1 VKVTLINLFERPFDN
16 AVAAARTCYSGKGM
30 VTPEQVAGAH
40 LATAEERAR
49 ASERKHRL
57 AASIYEAGHHTTLQH
72 VHVQFALEGVSRQF
86 LWSFLHSHPFY
97 NSEQVSQRYVTVTPE
112 QVYVPDALTAPQR
125 QVYLEAVERQL
136 ADYQALTEALTPPAA
151 AEYARLFPG
160 RAHKPRGQKD
170 VQKKAQEVARYVLPV
185 ATTAYLYHTV
195 SLLTLLRYARM
206 AGQYDVPAEQRR
218 VVAEMVGQV
227 VARDPDLKAL
237 VEEPLPLEDGAEA
250 RWMADLASSAG
261 PERAGA
267 AFLAEFDARLEGRT
281 SRLIDWSGRGE
292 AVMAQAVREVLGVPR
307 ERMDD
312 DTAIAAVMDPARD
325 DLLGETLNLK
335 GHGKLARAMVHPHY
349 TFAKK
354 LSHTAD
360 SQDQRHR
367 MTPASR
373 PVLAAHV
380 TEAPD
385 YITPVLAR
393 RDDAVRRRYEESMAR
408 TWDDVARMKALGASD
423 EQAHYLL
430 PNALAIRFTE
440 SADLMSL
447 HHKMAMRLCYNAQE
461 EIWQASVDEAE
472 QVRRVHPRIG
482 RWLLPPC
489 GLRDRAGTRPVC
501 PEGDRYCGVKVWRL
515 DLSAYR
521 RVI

>member
-1 VKVTLINLFERPFDN
+1 VKVTLVNLFERPFDN
-16 AVAAARTCYSGKGM
+16 AVAAARTCYSGKGI
-30 VTPEQVAGAH
+30 VSPEQVAGAG
-40 LATAEERAR
+40 LADDAERAR
-49 ASERKHRL
+49 ARERKHRL

-86 LWSFLHSHPFY
+86 IWSFLHSHPFY
-97 NSEQVSQRYVTVTPE
+97 NSEQVSQRYVTVKPDA
-112 QVYVPDALTAPQR
+112 VYVPEDLTPAQREVFTDAVA
-125 QVYLEAVERQL
+125 RQL
-136 ADYQALTEALTPPAA
+136 ADYADLTERLTPLAR
-151 AEYARLFPG
+151 AEYARLFPA
-160 RAHKPRGQKD
+160 RVDKPRGTKD
-170 VQKKAQEVARYVLPV
+170 VQKKAQEVGRYVLPV

-195 SLLTLLRYARM
+195 SLLTLLRYQRM
-206 AGQYDVPAEQRR
+206 AALADTPAEQRR
-218 VVAEMVGQV
+218 VVGEMVAQV

-237 VEEPLPLEDGAEA
+237 VEEPLGPGDAPELA
-250 RWMADLASSAG
+250 RLDRLAG
-261 PERAGA
+261 TERAGRG
-267 AFLAEFDARLEGRT
+267 FLEAFDAELDGRT
-281 SRLIDWSGRGE
+281 SRLIDHSGRGE
-292 AVMAQAVREVLGVPR
+292 QVLARAVREVLGATP
-307 ERMDD
+307 EALDD
-312 DTAIAAVMDPARD
+312 DAAIAAVMDPARNPV
-325 DLLGETLNLK
+325 LGETLNLK
-335 GHGKLARAMVHPHY
+335 AHDKLCRAMAHPHY
-349 TFAKK
+349 TFMKK

-367 MTPASR
+367 MTPGSR

-380 TEAPD
+380 TDAPD
-385 YITPVLAR
+385 YVTPILLR

-408 TWDDVARMKALGASD
+408 TWDDVARLKALGATD

-472 QVRRVHPRIG
+472 QVRAVHPRIG
-482 RWLLPPC
+482 RFLLPPC
-489 GLRDRAGTRPVC
+489 GLRHLAGTRPVC

-515 DLSAYR
+515 DLTEYA